1 MRYAA
6 YGSNLHPLRL
16 SERIS
21 SAKLIGTSFLPDW
34 SLRFHKRSLD
44 KSGKCNIVSGSSGI
58 HVAIYDISIADK
70 TTLDKIEGLGTGYV
84 EISLAV
90 PDIGECKSYAAE
102 DSYID
107 NTLDPYDWYKELVLI
122 GARAHNFPVEYIDK
136 IDAVIARQDLDSRRS
151 ADRWKTVE
159 KVRVG
164 T

>member
-58 HVAIYDISIADK
+58 HIAIYDISIADK
-70 TTLDKIEGLGTGYV
+70 TTLDKIEGLGSGYV

-90 PDIGECKSYAAE
+90 PDIGECKAYAAE

-136 IDAVIARQDLDSRRS
+136 IDAVIACPDLDSRRS
-151 ADRWKTVE
+151 ADRWITVE

>member
-58 HVAIYDISIADK
+58 HIAIYDISIADK
-70 TTLDKIEGLGTGYV
+70 TTLDKIEGLGNGYV
-84 EISLAV
+84 EVSLAV
-90 PDIGECKSYAAE
+90 PGIGECKSYAAE

-136 IDAVIARQDLDSRRS
+136 IDAVIACQDRDSRRS
-151 ADRWKTVE
+151 ADRWTTVE
-159 KVRVG
+159 KVRAG